1 MSPSG
6 FDRSRLHREERP
18 ATGRFSKRDRILTVG
33 EYRRVYRRG
42 FHASTERFGCYV
54 LPNRRGRSRLGLSV
68 SRKYG
73 RSPQRNAVKRRIRE
87 AFRQLR
93 DELPGTLDVILV
105 PRRAA
110 RNADLGRIGEDLLRL
125 VQRALQRRER
135 RS

>member
-1 MSPSG
+1 MASPG
-6 FDRSRLHREERP
+6 FDRSRLHSGRRP
-18 ATGRFSKRDRILTVG
+18 ATGRFAKRDRLLTVG

-42 FHASTERFGCYV
+42 FHASSDSFGCYV

-68 SRKYG
+68 SRKFG
-73 RSPQRNAVKRRIRE
+73 RSPIRNRVKRRARE

-93 DELPGTLDVILV
+93 GEFPVHLDVILV

-110 RNADLGRIGEDLLRL
+110 RTADLGRIGEELVTLVRL
-125 VQRALQRRER
+125 ALERGER